1 MRRRHLMAAVAA
13 GVATTLSIGWVPAV
27 GLELPTSASRSAK
40 PSAAA
45 EPEPPLI
52 NEELVMTTVDA
63 SGLPV
68 DATLYSRIVARDY
81 PVGQVRDPS
90 STTDVSYIDRRGAPT
105 TDGDAVLV
113 DIGGSGQTTVTTRAT
128 FDKPLP
134 VALHAEYRQGPTVLS
149 PDEVDQSQG
158 QMRVVYTVTNTTAT
172 QQTIRYRDAA
182 GRWNVDKQPVFAP
195 FVGALVATLP
205 KGLTLL
211 EAPKAVRTTDEQGRT
226 QLLWNLVLYPPI
238 GDVAPSVQ
246 MLVSGQPLAVPGLTM
261 QVIPV
266 QSGQSPQLGF
276 STDLLAAS
284 VQGNTELADGLV
296 RLDTSAVALATGAD
310 DLSRGLRQLGQGTS
324 TLSREV
330 NATLVRG
337 SRVLAQGATDLASGQ
352 REAAQGTN
360 KLAKGQKQAA
370 KGTKSAYEGAASLAD
385 GAAQLSDGLL
395 SLYDGLQEL
404 LKPGALPSARD
415 SADQLSQAVLRL
427 RDVIGEP
434 GDPAAQFPPT
444 QANSLLQ
451 ALRATQQLS
460 GLTAAGSAKVTGNLK
475 EIAQR
480 LTELSA
486 ASGQI
491 IALAGSAETQTGLVY
506 QQACVDVVV
515 LTPAQCT
522 ALQQATTDAGQARQ
536 QATDLGLDIGKQA
549 VRTGAQALA
558 TGVIA
563 ASLQAI
569 TAALAAIDAG
579 LTQISLALVSG
590 TTDSPGVYEGL
601 QALTDGLTATIDGL
615 VRLSNGTAES
625 AGGAQELT
633 AATGDLSDG
642 LGELAD
648 GATELAQGA
657 DDLAVGTSD
666 LAQGGEA
673 LADGTQQQAEGTAA
687 VGGALDQVDAAV
699 NDAASGANQL
709 GNGASQLQEQGTAEA
724 VAGVVESSKEPAF
737 AKAYLAATEARAVD
751 ALPYGAPQ
759 GASGRVAY
767 LYTMPA
773 SDGGSSTG
781 GTVAG
786 WGLLA
791 VILAA
796 VGAVSWRRLHPVDGA
811 VAAYEPSDA
820 PPADAAAGV
829 VAAEPVDVTPDDDWP
844 FRP

>member
-1 MRRRHLMAAVAA
+1 MRRRHLMAALAV
-13 GVATTLSIGWVPAV
+13 GVATTMSTGSVPAA
-27 GLELPTSASRSAK
+27 G
-40 PSAAA
+40 A
-45 EPEPPLI
+45 EPEPPLV
-52 NEELVMTTVDA
+52 NEELVVTEVDA

-68 DATLYSRIVARDY
+68 DATLYSRLVARDY
-81 PVGQVRDPS
+81 PAGQVRDPS
-90 STTDVSYIDRRGAPT
+90 STTEVTYIDRRGAPA
-105 TDGDAVLV
+105 TDGDAVLL
-113 DIGGSGQTTVTTRAT
+113 DIGGNGQTSVTTRAA

-134 VALHAEYRQGPTVLS
+134 VALHAEYRQGPTVLA
-149 PDEVDQSQG
+149 PDAVERAKG
-158 QMRVVYTVTNTTAT
+158 QMRVVYTVTNTTAS

-182 GRWNVDKQPVFAP
+182 GRWTVDKRPVFAP

-211 EAPKAVRTTDEQGRT
+211 EAPKAVRTTTEQGRT

-238 GDVAPSVQ
+238 GDVQQSVQ
-246 MLVSGQPLAVPGLTM
+246 MLVSGQPLTVPGLTM

-276 STDLLAAS
+276 STELLAAS
-284 VQGNTELADGLV
+284 VEGNAELADGLI
-296 RLDTSAVALATGAD
+296 RLDTSAVALAKGAE

-324 TLSREV
+324 ALSREV
-330 NATLVRG
+330 DATLVPG
-337 SRVLAQGATDLASGQ
+337 SRALAQGATDLASGQ

-360 KLAKGQKQAA
+360 SLAKGQKQAA
-370 KGTKSAYEGAASLAD
+370 KGTKSAYDGATSLAD

-434 GDPAAQFPPT
+434 NDPAAQFPPT

-451 ALRATQQLS
+451 ALRATQQVS
-460 GLTAAGSAKVTGNLK
+460 GLSAAGSAKVTGNLK
-475 EIAQR
+475 QIAER

-486 ASGQI
+486 TSAQI
-491 IALAGSAETQTGLVY
+491 AALAGSAEAQTGLVY
-506 QQACVDVVV
+506 QQACVDAAV
-515 LTPAQCT
+515 LTPTQCT

-536 QATDLGLDIGKQA
+536 QAADLGLDIGKQA
-549 VRTGAQALA
+549 ARSGTQALA
-558 TGVIA
+558 SGLVATT
-563 ASLQAI
+563 LQAI

-579 LTQISLALVSG
+579 LSQVSLALVSG
-590 TTDSPGVYEGL
+590 SEDSPGVYEGL

-615 VRLSNGTAES
+615 VRLSNGTGES

-633 AATGDLSDG
+633 TATGDLSDG
-642 LGELAD
+642 LEDLAD

-657 DDLAVGTSD
+657 DDLAAGTSD
-666 LAQGGEA
+666 LARGSES
-673 LADGTQQQAEGTAA
+673 LADGTRQQADGTAA
-687 VGGALDQVDAAV
+687 VGGALDQVDVAV
-699 NDAASGANQL
+699 NGAAGGADQL
-709 GNGASQLQEQGTAEA
+709 ADGASQLQEQGTSEA
-724 VAGVVESSKEPAF
+724 LAGVVKSSRNPAF
-737 AKAYLAATEARAVD
+737 AKAYLASTEARAAD
-751 ALPYGAPQ
+751 ALPYGAPE

-767 LYTMPA
+767 FYTMPA
-773 SDGGSSTG
+773 SDGGTG

-791 VILAA
+791 VLLAA
-796 VGAVSWRRLHPVDGA
+796 VGALGWRRLHPVEGA
-811 VAAYEPSDA
+811 VSESQPSFAPLVDDDAAGHAKPLDG
-820 PPADAAAGV
+820 PPAEADPA
-829 VAAEPVDVTPDDDWP
+829 DDWP